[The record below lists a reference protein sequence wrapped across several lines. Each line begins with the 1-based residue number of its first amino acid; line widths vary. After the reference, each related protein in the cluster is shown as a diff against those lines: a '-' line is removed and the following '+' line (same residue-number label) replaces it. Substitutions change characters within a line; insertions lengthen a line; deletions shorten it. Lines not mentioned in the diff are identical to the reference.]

1 LTVAPTEVAR
11 KYVIEKYVRPALER
25 GDKTIE
31 VRIGNVLKEL
41 GWSNRTPSVFSTLSS
56 RQFQEEAGVELIEKR
71 DGPPS
76 GGPSTTWR
84 FIYRIIGSPANGATG
99 KDPVLPNGAGL
110 MNLAGICAG
119 VFRKLGGGEA
129 FLKSERNWGP
139 DAGEKYAAEQSN
151 QKPGDD
157 RK

>member
-1 LTVAPTEVAR
+1 
-11 KYVIEKYVRPALER
+11 
-25 GDKTIE
+25 
-31 VRIGNVLKEL
+31 
-41 GWSNRTPSVFSTLSS
+41 
-56 RQFQEEAGVELIEKR
+56 
-71 DGPPS
+71 
-76 GGPSTTWR
+76 
-84 FIYRIIGSPANGATG
+84 
-99 KDPVLPNGAGL
+99 